1 MKGIVHHCFF
11 NPCLGEC
18 KQDMSYLTI
27 KKWQRGK
34 YMAKNQVT
42 NGRAAITALQFSY
55 EILVLTTIR
64 HQQIYEKHWHI
75 NIKLSNITDSCRHPI
90 NELQPPYTINNKWQE
105 FSSFEV
111 AFMIKSTINHSSI
124 AAVLYFGFNMSTS
137 CKNHNLGLHRIT
149 SKTK

>member
-55 EILVLTTIR
+55 EILVLTTIS
-64 HQQIYEKHWHI
+64 HQQIYEKHWRV
-75 NIKLSNITDSCRHPI
+75 NIKLYDI
-90 NELQPPYTINNKWQE
+90 
-105 FSSFEV
+105 
-111 AFMIKSTINHSSI
+111 
-124 AAVLYFGFNMSTS
+124 STS
-137 CKNHNLGLHRIT
+137 
-149 SKTK
+149 TKHTLDIQPSAST